1 MNRVSV
7 QLGDRAYDVHIGVQP
22 PAAVV
27 GLVRDLLGERDVF
40 LVTDETVGAHYGDS
54 VLTAF
59 RQWGRR
65 LHVIELA
72 QGEANKTVA
81 AAERCWNALLENEYG
96 RDCVV
101 VALGGGI
108 VGDLAGFVAATWMRG
123 VDFVNVPT
131 SLLAMVD
138 ASVGGKT
145 GFNRGGYKNI
155 VGAFHQ
161 PRLVFASIAA
171 LQTLTVA
178 QRQEGLAEA
187 IKHGVLAG
195 PAVLDRVFESAQAAQ
210 RGDVD
215 ALLPIVLD
223 SVAVKADVVAR
234 DEREGG
240 VRQTLNLGHTFGHAI
255 EAHSAHSVTHGVAV
269 ALGLV
274 MAARLSERMGYCD
287 SSVGARI
294 GEVLEACG
302 LPTDPSEY
310 WNTDVVDRMS
320 RDKKRRAQTVN
331 FVVVKAI
338 GAVEIVPV
346 PLAEI
351 SRMVG

>member
-1 MNRVSV
+1 MNRVTV
-7 QLGDRAYDVHIGVQP
+7 PLGDRAYDVLIGVQP

-27 GLVRDLLGERDVF
+27 GLVHDLLGARDVF
-40 LVTDETVGAHYGDS
+40 LVTDETVGAHYAGS
-54 VLTAF
+54 VASGF

-65 LHVIELA
+65 LHVMELA

-96 RDCVV
+96 RDCVI

-161 PRLVFASIAA
+161 PRLVFASIPT

-187 IKHGVLAG
+187 IKHGIIAG
-195 PAVLDRVFESAQAAQ
+195 PTVLDRVFDGAQAAQ
-210 RGDVD
+210 RGDVA

-223 SVAVKADVVAR
+223 SVAVKAEVVIK
-234 DEREGG
+234 DERESGL
-240 VRQTLNLGHTFGHAI
+240 RQTLNLGHTFGHAI
-255 EAHSAHSVTHGVAV
+255 EAQTAHRVTHGVAV

-287 SSVGARI
+287 SRVVARI
-294 GEVLEACG
+294 CDVLEASG
-302 LPTDPSEY
+302 LPTDVSDY
-310 WNTDVVDRMS
+310 WNTDVVKWMS

-338 GAVEIVPV
+338 GNVEIVPV
-346 PLAEI
+346 PLAKI
-351 SRMVG
+351 SRMVR